1 MPPANN
7 EQQQVALVT
16 GASRGIG
23 AATARELARRG
34 YALVLAARSQQL
46 LAELAQECRQ
56 AGVPALAVP
65 TDLSSILDVER
76 LARIAQH
83 HFGRV
88 DLVIH
93 NAGLGG
99 SGKLLAQSDPNAIR
113 ELLAVNLDAPLVLT
127 RALLPHMIERRSGTF
142 VFVGSVV
149 GRVAVPTSVAYSA
162 SKHGLRGFALAL
174 RREVRRYGIGVTL
187 VAPGFVATDMTARL
201 RGIPKIPP
209 ERVARV
215 IADAAMRPRREIVTP
230 WYYRPI
236 CTLETLFPWA
246 VDVALRMWAR

>member
-1 MPPANN
+1 MPRANN
-7 EQQQVALVT
+7 VQQRVALVT

-34 YALVLAARSQQL
+34 YALVLAARSQQRL
-46 LAELAQECRQ
+46 EELAQECRQ
-56 AGVPALAVP
+56 SGVAALVVP
-65 TDLSSILDVER
+65 TDLSSMADVER
-76 LARIAQH
+76 LAQIALH

-99 SGKLLAQSDPNAIR
+99 SGKLLAQTDPHAIR
-113 ELLAVNLDAPLVLT
+113 QLLAVNLEAPVALT
-127 RALLPHMIERRSGTF
+127 RALLPHMIERGSGSF

-174 RREVRRYGIGVTL
+174 RREVRRYGIDVTL

-201 RGIPKIPP
+201 RGIPKVTP

-215 IADAAMRPRREIVTP
+215 IADAAVQPRREIVTP

-236 CTLETLFPWA
+236 CTLEMLFPWA
-246 VDVALRMWAR
+246 IDVALRMWAR